1 MTQIDTS
8 PNEKE
13 IPPKI
18 GQETI
23 SQVLNLLDSEYKKVT
38 YDGYSSQMAN
48 TRNYLWLFFILIS
61 FCIAFFKEASLGI
74 SLLNLIEGNPVSAF
88 FLPTM
93 IGFSCVLSMAIIGF
107 WLGISIISQNNVAL
121 PYENLSEMLTELE
134 CERFDELKTYQFRR
148 KLLDNLQ
155 FSLTQAIRSL
165 EHRGRSLRK
174 LSFLF
179 KFSVTGILITLI
191 FYGGMHIR

>member
-1 MTQIDTS
+1 MTQTDTS
-8 PNEKE
+8 LNKKE
-13 IPPKI
+13 IPPEM

-23 SQVLNLLDSEYKKVT
+23 TQLLNLLDSEYKKVT

-88 FLPTM
+88 YLPT
-93 IGFSCVLSMAIIGF
+93 IVSFACVLIMAVVGF
-107 WLGISIISQNNVAL
+107 WLGISIISQNNVPL

-134 CERFDELKTYQFRR
+134 CERFDQLRTYQFRR
-148 KLLDNLQ
+148 RLLGNLQ
-155 FSLTQAIRSL
+155 FSLTQAIQSL
-165 EHRGRSLRK
+165 ERRGKSLRK
-174 LSFLF
+174 LSILF
-179 KFSVTGILITLI
+179 KSSLTGLLITLI
-191 FYGGMHIR
+191 LYGGMYIR